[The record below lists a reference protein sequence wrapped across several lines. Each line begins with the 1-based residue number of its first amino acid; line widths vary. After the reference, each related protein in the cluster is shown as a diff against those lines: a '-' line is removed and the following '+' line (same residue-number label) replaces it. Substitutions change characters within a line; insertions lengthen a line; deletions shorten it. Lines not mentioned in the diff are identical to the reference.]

1 MLEFKQVVAGYTHP
15 VIGPVSFR
23 IEAGEVVGLSGRN
36 GIGKSTLFRVLSGEA
51 QLFGG
56 GIHRQPGLR
65 LAHHRQEPVRPEENP
80 LTGSDLLAVNRAPA
94 PPREH
99 RLAPLL
105 GWRIDQLSGGQ
116 LQLLELWCVLNGPA
130 ELILLDEPTHHLDH
144 DAHEQLAEML
154 KEAGISQRA
163 VLIISHE
170 PEFCSRVCS
179 RQIDLGA
186 VNSALEL

>member
-1 MLEFKQVVAGYTHP
+1 MLEYKQVVAGYSQP

-23 IEAGEVVGLSGRN
+23 IEAGEVVGLSGPN

-51 QLFGG
+51 RLFSG

-65 LAHHRQEPVRPEENP
+65 LAHHRQEPVRSEENP

-99 RLAPLL
+99 RLTPLL

-116 LQLLELWCVLNGPA
+116 LQLLELWCALNGPA
-130 ELILLDEPTHHLDH
+130 ELVLLDEPTHHLDH
-144 DAHEQLAEML
+144 EAHEQLASL
-154 KEAGISQRA
+154 LAEARAGRRA
-163 VLIISHE
+163 VLIVSHE
-170 PEFCSRVCS
+170 PAFCRQVCS

-186 VNSALEL
+186 VTAAREP

>member
-1 MLEFKQVVAGYTHP
+1 MLAFNQVVAGYIRP
-15 VIGPVSFR
+15 VIGPVSFG

-36 GIGKSTLFRVLSGEA
+36 GIGKSTLFRALSGEA
-51 QLFGG
+51 RLFDGD
-56 GIHRQPGLR
+56 IQRQPGLR
-65 LAHHRQEPVRPEENP
+65 LAHHRQEPVRPQENP
-80 LTGSDLLAVNRAPA
+80 LTGTDLLAVNRAPR

-105 GWRIDQLSGGQ
+105 DWRIDQLSGGQ
-116 LQLLELWCVLNGPA
+116 LQLLELWCALNGPA

-144 DAHEQLAEML
+144 EAHEQLAQML
-154 KEAGISQRA
+154 RDARKSHRA

-170 PEFCSRVCS
+170 PEFCGRVCS

-186 VNSALEL
+186 VSQALEP